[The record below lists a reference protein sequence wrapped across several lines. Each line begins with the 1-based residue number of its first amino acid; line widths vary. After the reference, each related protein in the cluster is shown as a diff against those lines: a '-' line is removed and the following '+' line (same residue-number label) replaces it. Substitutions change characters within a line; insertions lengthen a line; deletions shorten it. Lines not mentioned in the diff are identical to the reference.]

1 MGGWCNAGWTG
12 GRAEQFR
19 NEDNPGMAFLPFVL
33 QAVLG
38 AGLFLLILWW
48 IQHDASHVLL
58 ASC

>member
-1 MGGWCNAGWTG
+1 
-12 GRAEQFR
+12 
-19 NEDNPGMAFLPFVL
+19 MAFLPFVL